1 MSVRLSQKG
10 ACLIVHNTDE
20 KRGVLTPQLYEAI
33 TGAIQKAESPEIR
46 AVILT
51 GGAFF
56 CAGGDLNRL
65 KTAHELAP
73 AERRVWIEQLHDVI
87 RAMNQS
93 PVPLIAAVEGGAAGA
108 GLSLVVACDLIV
120 AASDAVFTAAY
131 VNAGLTPDGGLTHAL
146 GQMMPR
152 QMAMEMCLLG
162 RGISAKRL
170 AEVGMINVLCAPGQ
184 ALQEALVLGE
194 AMARGPGQAQ
204 SRIRRLLNDARAKT
218 LETQLDHEAMFMIEA
233 QGSDEAAEGMAAFL
247 EKRPARFAEPG

>member
-20 KRGVLTPQLYEAI
+20 KRGVLTTQLYQAITEAI
-33 TGAIQKAESPEIR
+33 HKAQAPEVRMI
-46 AVILT
+46 ILT
-51 GGAFF
+51 GGEFF

-65 KTAHELAP
+65 KTARDLDVAK
-73 AERRVWIEQLHDVI
+73 RRDWIEQLHDVI
-87 RAMNQS
+87 RIMHQS
-93 PVPLIAAVEGGAAGA
+93 PVPLVAAVEGGAAGA
-108 GLSLVVACDLIV
+108 GLSLVVACDLII

-131 VNAGLTPDGGLTHAL
+131 VNAGLTPDGGLTYAL
-146 GQMMPR
+146 SQVLPR

-170 AEVGMINVLCAPGQ
+170 AEAGMIYTLCAPGQ

-194 AMARGPGQAQ
+194 AMAQGPGQAQ
-204 SRIRRLLNDARAKT
+204 SRIRRLLNDAGART
-218 LETQLDHEAMFMIEA
+218 LEEQLDHEAVFMIEA

-247 EKRPARFAEPG
+247 EKRPAKM